1 MHQFGILNEVAH
13 SRFKLNAYAYMMM
26 TQKKIC
32 RSHDSYLSA
41 MKQLLKMF
49 KEHEPIQN

>member
-26 TQKKIC
+26 TQKIC
-32 RSHDSYLSA
+32 RSDDSYLSA